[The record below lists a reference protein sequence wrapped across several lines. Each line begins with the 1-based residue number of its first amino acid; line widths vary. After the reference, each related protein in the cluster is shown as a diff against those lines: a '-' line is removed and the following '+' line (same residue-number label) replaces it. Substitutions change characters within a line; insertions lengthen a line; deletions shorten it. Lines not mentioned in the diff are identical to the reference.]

1 MNRTKE
7 IKVRFSEDEL
17 NKLNHLVLL
26 SGLSREEYVRSILR
40 KTIPSNKPTPNFIE
54 TIKQL
59 RAIGNNLNQIT
70 MIAHKTGSIDILR
83 YKHDMQ
89 KLETEIMHILS
100 LYNAPIEIE
109 VD

>member
-7 IKVRFSEDEL
+7 IKVRLSEDEL
-17 NKLNHLVLL
+17 NKLNHLVVL

-40 KTIPSNKPTPNFIE
+40 KIIPSSKPTPNFIE

-83 YKHDMQ
+83 YKCDIQ
-89 KLETEIMHILS
+89 KLDTEIIRILS
-100 LYNAPIEIE
+100 LYNDPVEIE